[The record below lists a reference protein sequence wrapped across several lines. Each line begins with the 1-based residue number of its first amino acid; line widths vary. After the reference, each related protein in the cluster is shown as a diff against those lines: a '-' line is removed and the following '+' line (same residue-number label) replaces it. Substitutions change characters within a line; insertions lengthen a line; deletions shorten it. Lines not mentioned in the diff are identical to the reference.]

1 MKQLLMISL
10 SLLFIDPAFSIEKA
24 SEERLDEVARRGA
37 HVMPFD
43 LNLTTHV
50 FTKTRQG
57 GIQQVIVKD
66 PENTTQIKLI
76 REHLQKIADEFRQG
90 VFSDPSKIHGDS
102 MPGLQSLKQANPE
115 QLKIEYQKIPQGAQ
129 ITYTAKN
136 PELITA
142 IHQWFNA
149 QLTDHA
155 RHAVSGHAMHHKN
168 MHP

>member
-1 MKQLLMISL
+1 MKQFLIISL
-10 SLLFIDPAFSIEKA
+10 SLLFINSAFSIEKA
-24 SEERLDEVARRGA
+24 SEERLDEIARRGA

-43 LNLTTHV
+43 LDLTTHV

-76 REHLQKIADEFRQG
+76 REHLKKIADDFQQG
-90 VFSDPSKIHGDS
+90 VFSDPSKIHGNA

-115 QLKIEYQKIPQGAQ
+115 QLKIEYQEIPQGAQ

-136 PELITA
+136 PDLITA

-155 RHAVSGHAMHHKN
+155 RHAVSGHAIHHKN